1 MPTGI
6 AQKFFCPKEIRFG
19 LFFDGT
25 GNNRDTDEIKTKVY
39 LKRLKADTYYPKQ
52 SQKFTSYLSNV
63 AKLFLLFDKNE
74 EESLYKE
81 YIPGVGTPFSKNKE
95 GKPNEGEGSI
105 WGSAFGYGGNTRIC
119 YAFYRIYE
127 VVFGLDG
134 VGNII
139 SWDKS
144 DRVEKIENNVDTL
157 PEYLNKHLRE
167 AIEKA
172 GKKRRGKTS
181 KVGKIVLYIF
191 GFSRG
196 AAEARSFVNRLS
208 RLSGSSAAQL
218 KFGGIDVEVKFM
230 GIFDT
235 VASVGMVDIK
245 SFRGNG
251 ILPRWFGSLVDGH
264 WSWASPENLVVP
276 DNIRCVHYIA
286 GNEARA
292 CFPLT
297 MTEHQGNY
305 TLKLYPGA
313 HSDVGGG
320 YGFMEQGKYDMSVI
334 PGREMYDEAISA
346 GTPFKNLMPYDINQM
361 KLDDVH
367 TLYGEIL
374 AHHDFFT
381 AFNAIKDDISKMLKG
396 VDIAQEG
403 GDVCTHANNIAQ
415 YNQSYLV
422 YRGIMLRK
430 ISLSNKTPSKYQTQT
445 KTWYGRPQ
453 NVPRFEWQDFY
464 LRANGDAE
472 RTQAQESTK
481 KPTSEVPAMSLSKAE
496 KKREKEV
503 DPAKLEQHLERQPP
517 NYNSVIGLKVVND
530 LLEEGLS
537 IFNRRWLSTFGVKHS
552 YHPTVKGILE
562 KYRERPRIY
571 LDEKNDE
578 YEKDLYGEKAI
589 KLFYNDYVHDSQ
601 ASFYIG
607 MGLLEYSGRVRI
619 GRSYW
624 PTFIFGNGQGLAR
637 YRGIYR
643 IEGNTATWMKYEPEG
658 DISQHIGLN
667 GKAN

>member
-1 MPTGI
+1 MPTGVVQQFSC
-6 AQKFFCPKEIRFG
+6 QKKIRFG

-25 GNNRDTDEIKTKVY
+25 GNNRFTDEKKTKVY
-39 LKRLKADTYYPKQ
+39 LKRLNADNYDPQ
-52 SQKFTSYLSNV
+52 QLQKTTSYLSNV
-63 AKLFLLFDKNE
+63 AKLFLLFDENNE
-74 EESLYKE
+74 NSLYKE
-81 YIPGVGTPFSKNKE
+81 YIPGVGTPFSANDE

-105 WGSAFGYGGNTRIC
+105 FGSALGYGGNARLC
-119 YAFYRIYE
+119 YAFWRLYSIILNKE
-127 VVFGLDG
+127 GL
-134 VGNII
+134 GNGII
-139 SWDKS
+139 WEQSK
-144 DRVEKIENNVDTL
+144 RPEKIENDVDTF

-167 AIEKA
+167 AIEKSRRE
-172 GKKRRGKTS
+172 KRKTS
-181 KVGKIVLYIF
+181 KVSKIILYVF

-297 MTEHQGNY
+297 MTEHQGNH

-381 AFNAIKDDISKMLKG
+381 AFNAIKDDMSKMLKG

-464 LRANGDAE
+464 LRAKGDAE

>member
-1 MPTGI
+1 MPTGVV
-6 AQKFFCPKEIRFG
+6 QQFSCQKEIRFG

-25 GNNRDTDEIKTKVY
+25 GNNRFTDEKKTKVY
-39 LKRLKADTYYPKQ
+39 LKRLNADNYDPQ
-52 SQKFTSYLSNV
+52 QLQKTTSYLSNV
-63 AKLFLLFDKNE
+63 AKLFLLFDENNE
-74 EESLYKE
+74 NSLYKE
-81 YIPGVGTPFSKNKE
+81 YIPGVGTPFSANDE

-105 WGSAFGYGGNTRIC
+105 FGSALGYGGNARLC
-119 YAFYRIYE
+119 YAFWRLYSIILNKE
-127 VVFGLDG
+127 GL
-134 VGNII
+134 GNGII
-139 SWDKS
+139 WEQSK
-144 DRVEKIENNVDTL
+144 RPEKIENDVDTF

-167 AIEKA
+167 AIEKSRRE
-172 GKKRRGKTS
+172 KRKTS
-181 KVGKIVLYIF
+181 KVSKIILYVF

-297 MTEHQGNY
+297 MTEHQGNH

-381 AFNAIKDDISKMLKG
+381 AFNAIKDDMSKMLKG

-430 ISLSNKTPSKYQTQT
+430 IFLSNKAPSKYQTQT
-445 KTWYGRPQ
+445 KTWYGRSQ

-481 KPTSEVPAMSLSKAE
+481 KPTSEVPAMSPSKA
-496 KKREKEV
+496 KKKLENEL
-503 DPAKLEQHLERQPP
+503 DPNKLEQHLERQPP

>member
-1 MPTGI
+1 MPTGVV
-6 AQKFFCPKEIRFG
+6 QQFSCQKEIRFG

-25 GNNRDTDEIKTKVY
+25 GNNRFTDEKKTKVY
-39 LKRLKADTYYPKQ
+39 LKRLNADNYDPQ
-52 SQKFTSYLSNV
+52 QLQKTTSYLSNV
-63 AKLFLLFDKNE
+63 AKLFLLFDENNE
-74 EESLYKE
+74 NSLYKE
-81 YIPGVGTPFSKNKE
+81 YIPGVGTPFSANDE

-105 WGSAFGYGGNTRIC
+105 FGSALGYGGNARLC
-119 YAFYRIYE
+119 YAFWRLYSIILNKE
-127 VVFGLDG
+127 GL
-134 VGNII
+134 GNGII
-139 SWDKS
+139 WEQSK
-144 DRVEKIENNVDTL
+144 RPEKIENDVDTF

-167 AIEKA
+167 AIEKSRRE
-172 GKKRRGKTS
+172 KRKTS
-181 KVGKIVLYIF
+181 KVSKIILYVF

-297 MTEHQGNY
+297 MTEHQGNH

-334 PGREMYDEAISA
+334 PGREMYDKAISA

-381 AFNAIKDDISKMLKG
+381 AFNAIKDDMSKMLKG

-464 LRANGDAE
+464 LRAKGDAE

>member
-1 MPTGI
+1 MPTGVV
-6 AQKFFCPKEIRFG
+6 QQFSCQKEIRFG

-25 GNNRDTDEIKTKVY
+25 GNNRFTDEKKTKVY
-39 LKRLKADTYYPKQ
+39 LKRLNADNYDPQ
-52 SQKFTSYLSNV
+52 QLQKTTSYLSNV
-63 AKLFLLFDKNE
+63 AKLFLLFDENNE
-74 EESLYKE
+74 NSLYKE
-81 YIPGVGTPFSKNKE
+81 YIPGVGTPFSANDE

-105 WGSAFGYGGNTRIC
+105 FGSALGYGGNARLC
-119 YAFYRIYE
+119 YAFWRLYSIILNKE
-127 VVFGLDG
+127 GL
-134 VGNII
+134 GNGII
-139 SWDKS
+139 WEQSK
-144 DRVEKIENNVDTL
+144 RPEKIENDVDTF

-167 AIEKA
+167 AIEKSRRE
-172 GKKRRGKTS
+172 KRKTS
-181 KVGKIVLYIF
+181 KVSKIILYVF

-297 MTEHQGNY
+297 MTEHQGNH

-381 AFNAIKDDISKMLKG
+381 AFNAIKDDMSKMLKG

-464 LRANGDAE
+464 LRAKGDAE

-496 KKREKEV
+496 KKREKEF
-503 DPAKLEQHLERQPP
+503 DPAKFEQHLERQPP

-537 IFNRRWLSTFGVKHS
+537 VFNRRWLSTFGVKHS

>member
-1 MPTGI
+1 MPTGVV
-6 AQKFFCPKEIRFG
+6 QQFSCQKEIRFG

-25 GNNRDTDEIKTKVY
+25 GNNRFTDEKKTKVY
-39 LKRLKADTYYPKQ
+39 LKRLNADNYDPQ
-52 SQKFTSYLSNV
+52 QLQKTTSYLSNV
-63 AKLFLLFDKNE
+63 AKLFLLFDENNE
-74 EESLYKE
+74 NSLYKE
-81 YIPGVGTPFSKNKE
+81 YIPGVGTPFSANDE

-105 WGSAFGYGGNTRIC
+105 FGSALGYGGNARLC
-119 YAFYRIYE
+119 YAFWRLYSIILNKE
-127 VVFGLDG
+127 GL
-134 VGNII
+134 GNGII
-139 SWDKS
+139 WEQSK
-144 DRVEKIENNVDTL
+144 RPEKIENDVDTF

-167 AIEKA
+167 AIEKSRRE
-172 GKKRRGKTS
+172 KRKTS
-181 KVGKIVLYIF
+181 KVSKIILYVF

-196 AAEARSFVNRLS
+196 AAEALSFVNRLS

-297 MTEHQGNY
+297 MTEHQGNH

-381 AFNAIKDDISKMLKG
+381 AFNAIKDDMSKMLKG

-464 LRANGDAE
+464 LRAKGDAE

>member
-1 MPTGI
+1 MPTGVV
-6 AQKFFCPKEIRFG
+6 QQFSCQKEIRFG

-25 GNNRDTDEIKTKVY
+25 GNNRFTDEKKTKVY
-39 LKRLKADTYYPKQ
+39 LKRLNADNYDPQ
-52 SQKFTSYLSNV
+52 QLQKTTSYLSNV
-63 AKLFLLFDKNE
+63 AKLFLLFDENNE
-74 EESLYKE
+74 NSLYKE
-81 YIPGVGTPFSKNKE
+81 YIPGVGTPFSANDE

-105 WGSAFGYGGNTRIC
+105 FGSALGYGGNARLC
-119 YAFYRIYE
+119 YAFWRLYSIILNKE
-127 VVFGLDG
+127 GL
-134 VGNII
+134 GNGII
-139 SWDKS
+139 WEQSK
-144 DRVEKIENNVDTL
+144 RPEKIENDVDTF

-167 AIEKA
+167 AIEKSRRE
-172 GKKRRGKTS
+172 KRKTS
-181 KVGKIVLYIF
+181 KVSKIILYVF

-297 MTEHQGNY
+297 MTEHQGNH

-381 AFNAIKDDISKMLKG
+381 AFNAIKDDMSKMLKG

-464 LRANGDAE
+464 LRAKGDAE

-619 GRSYW
+619 GSSYW
-624 PTFIFGNGQGLAR
+624 PTFVFGNGQGLAR

>member
-1 MPTGI
+1 MPTGVV
-6 AQKFFCPKEIRFG
+6 QQFSCQKEIRFG

-25 GNNRDTDEIKTKVY
+25 GNNRFTDEKKTKVY
-39 LKRLKADTYYPKQ
+39 LKRLNADNYDPQ
-52 SQKFTSYLSNV
+52 QLQKTTSYLSNV
-63 AKLFLLFDKNE
+63 AKLFLLFDENNE
-74 EESLYKE
+74 NSLYKE
-81 YIPGVGTPFSKNKE
+81 YIPGVGTPFSANDE

-105 WGSAFGYGGNTRIC
+105 FGSALGYGGNARLC
-119 YAFYRIYE
+119 YAFWRLYSIILNKE
-127 VVFGLDG
+127 GL
-134 VGNII
+134 GNGII
-139 SWDKS
+139 WEQSK
-144 DRVEKIENNVDTL
+144 RPEKIENDVDTF

-167 AIEKA
+167 AIEKSRRE
-172 GKKRRGKTS
+172 KRKTS
-181 KVGKIVLYIF
+181 KVSKIILYVF

-297 MTEHQGNY
+297 MTEHQGNH

-381 AFNAIKDDISKMLKG
+381 AFNAIKDDMSKMLKG

-445 KTWYGRPQ
+445 KTWYGRSQ

-607 MGLLEYSGRVRI
+607 MGLLEYSGRVRM

>member
-1 MPTGI
+1 MPTGVV
-6 AQKFFCPKEIRFG
+6 QQFSCQKEIRFG

-25 GNNRDTDEIKTKVY
+25 GNNRFTDEKKTKVY
-39 LKRLKADTYYPKQ
+39 LKRLNADNYDPQ
-52 SQKFTSYLSNV
+52 QLQKTTSYLSNV
-63 AKLFLLFDKNE
+63 AKLFLLFDENNE
-74 EESLYKE
+74 NSLYKE
-81 YIPGVGTPFSKNKE
+81 YIPGVGTPFSANDE

-105 WGSAFGYGGNTRIC
+105 FGSALGYGGNARLC
-119 YAFYRIYE
+119 YAFWRLYSIILNKE
-127 VVFGLDG
+127 GL
-134 VGNII
+134 GNGII
-139 SWDKS
+139 WEQSK
-144 DRVEKIENNVDTL
+144 RPEKIENDVDTF

-167 AIEKA
+167 AIEKSRRE
-172 GKKRRGKTS
+172 KRKTS
-181 KVGKIVLYIF
+181 KVSKIILYVF

-297 MTEHQGNY
+297 MTEHQGNH

-381 AFNAIKDDISKMLKG
+381 AFNAIKDDMSKMLKG

-464 LRANGDAE
+464 LRAKGDAE

-562 KYRERPRIY
+562 KYREWPRIY

>member
-1 MPTGI
+1 MPTGVV
-6 AQKFFCPKEIRFG
+6 QQFSCQKEIRFG

-25 GNNRDTDEIKTKVY
+25 GNNRFTDEKKTKVY
-39 LKRLKADTYYPKQ
+39 LKRLNADNYDPQ
-52 SQKFTSYLSNV
+52 QLQKTTSYLSNV
-63 AKLFLLFDKNE
+63 AKLFLLFDENNE
-74 EESLYKE
+74 NSLYKE
-81 YIPGVGTPFSKNKE
+81 YIPGVGTPFSANDE

-105 WGSAFGYGGNTRIC
+105 FGSALGYGGNARLC
-119 YAFYRIYE
+119 YAFWRLYSIILNKE
-127 VVFGLDG
+127 GL
-134 VGNII
+134 GNGII
-139 SWDKS
+139 WEQSK
-144 DRVEKIENNVDTL
+144 RPEKIENDVDTF

-167 AIEKA
+167 AIEKSRRE
-172 GKKRRGKTS
+172 KRKTS
-181 KVGKIVLYIF
+181 KVSKIILYVF

-297 MTEHQGNY
+297 MTEHQGNH

-381 AFNAIKDDISKMLKG
+381 AFNAIKDDMSKMLKG
-396 VDIAQEG
+396 VGIAQEG
-403 GDVCTHANNIAQ
+403 GDVCIHANNIAQ

-496 KKREKEV
+496 KKREKEF

-537 IFNRRWLSTFGVKHS
+537 VFNRRWLSTFGVKHS

>member
-1 MPTGI
+1 MPTGVVQQFSC
-6 AQKFFCPKEIRFG
+6 QKKIRFG

-25 GNNRDTDEIKTKVY
+25 GNNRFTDEKKTKVY
-39 LKRLKADTYYPKQ
+39 LKRLNADNYDPQ
-52 SQKFTSYLSNV
+52 QLQKTTSYLSNV
-63 AKLFLLFDKNE
+63 AKLFLLFDENNE
-74 EESLYKE
+74 NSLYKE
-81 YIPGVGTPFSKNKE
+81 YIPGVGTPFSANDE

-105 WGSAFGYGGNTRIC
+105 FGSAFGYGGNARIC
-119 YAFYRIYE
+119 YAFWKLYSIIIE
-127 VVFGLDG
+127 KEEIK
-134 VGNII
+134 NII
-139 SWDKS
+139 PWNKS
-144 DRVEKIENNVDTL
+144 DRAEKVENDVDTF
-157 PEYLNKHLRE
+157 PEYLNQHLRE
-167 AIEKA
+167 TIEKSRRE
-172 GKKRRGKTS
+172 KRKTS
-181 KVGKIVLYIF
+181 KVSKIILYVF

-297 MTEHQGNY
+297 MTEHQGNH

-334 PGREMYDEAISA
+334 PGREMYDEAISV

-381 AFNAIKDDISKMLKG
+381 AFNAIKDDMSKMLKG

-464 LRANGDAE
+464 LRAKGDAE

-619 GRSYW
+619 GSSYW
-624 PTFIFGNGQGLAR
+624 PTFVFGNGQGLAR

>member
-1 MPTGI
+1 MPTGVVQQFSC
-6 AQKFFCPKEIRFG
+6 QKKIRFG

-25 GNNRDTDEIKTKVY
+25 GNNRFTDEKKTKVY
-39 LKRLKADTYYPKQ
+39 LKRLNADNYDPQ
-52 SQKFTSYLSNV
+52 QLQKTTSYLSNV
-63 AKLFLLFDKNE
+63 AKLFLLFDENNE
-74 EESLYKE
+74 NSLYKE
-81 YIPGVGTPFSKNKE
+81 YIPGVGTPFSANDE

-105 WGSAFGYGGNTRIC
+105 FGSALGYGGNARIC
-119 YAFYRIYE
+119 YAFWKLYSIIIE
-127 VVFGLDG
+127 KEEIK
-134 VGNII
+134 NII
-139 SWDKS
+139 PWNKS
-144 DRVEKIENNVDTL
+144 DRAEKVENDVDTF
-157 PEYLNKHLRE
+157 PEYLNQHLRE
-167 AIEKA
+167 TIEKSRRE
-172 GKKRRGKTS
+172 KRKTS
-181 KVGKIVLYIF
+181 KVSKIILYVF

-297 MTEHQGNY
+297 MTEHQGNH

-334 PGREMYDEAISA
+334 PGREMYDEAISV

-381 AFNAIKDDISKMLKG
+381 AFNAIKDDMSKMLKG

-464 LRANGDAE
+464 LRAKGDAE

-619 GRSYW
+619 GSSYW
-624 PTFIFGNGQGLAR
+624 PTFVFGNGQGLAR

>member
-1 MPTGI
+1 MPTGVV
-6 AQKFFCPKEIRFG
+6 QQFSCQKEIRFG

-25 GNNRDTDEIKTKVY
+25 GNNRFTDEKKTKVY
-39 LKRLKADTYYPKQ
+39 LKRLNADNYDPQ
-52 SQKFTSYLSNV
+52 QLQKTTSYLSNV
-63 AKLFLLFDKNE
+63 AKLFLLFDENNE
-74 EESLYKE
+74 NSLYKE
-81 YIPGVGTPFSKNKE
+81 YIPGVGTPFSANDE

-105 WGSAFGYGGNTRIC
+105 FGSALGYGGNARLC
-119 YAFYRIYE
+119 YAFWRLYSIILNKE
-127 VVFGLDG
+127 GL
-134 VGNII
+134 GNGII
-139 SWDKS
+139 WEQSK
-144 DRVEKIENNVDTL
+144 RPEKIENDVDTF

-167 AIEKA
+167 AIEKSRRE
-172 GKKRRGKTS
+172 KRKTS
-181 KVGKIVLYIF
+181 KVSKIILYVF

-297 MTEHQGNY
+297 MTEHQGNH

-381 AFNAIKDDISKMLKG
+381 AFNAIKDDMSKMLKG

-464 LRANGDAE
+464 LRAKGDAE

-667 GKAN
+667 GNAT

>member
-1 MPTGI
+1 M
-6 AQKFFCPKEIRFG
+6 
-19 LFFDGT
+19 
-25 GNNRDTDEIKTKVY
+25 
-39 LKRLKADTYYPKQ
+39 
-52 SQKFTSYLSNV
+52 
-63 AKLFLLFDKNE
+63 
-74 EESLYKE
+74 
-81 YIPGVGTPFSKNKE
+81 
-95 GKPNEGEGSI
+95 
-105 WGSAFGYGGNTRIC
+105 
-119 YAFYRIYE
+119 
-127 VVFGLDG
+127 
-134 VGNII
+134 
-139 SWDKS
+139 
-144 DRVEKIENNVDTL
+144 
-157 PEYLNKHLRE
+157 
-167 AIEKA
+167 
-172 GKKRRGKTS
+172 
-181 KVGKIVLYIF
+181 F

-208 RLSGSSAAQL
+208 RLSGSSPEQL

-297 MTEHQGNY
+297 MTEHQGNH

-334 PGREMYDEAISA
+334 PGREMYDEAISV

-367 TLYGEIL
+367 TLYSEIL
-374 AHHDFFT
+374 AHHDFFI
-381 AFNAIKDDISKMLKG
+381 AFNAIKDDMRQMLKG
-396 VDIAQEG
+396 VNIAQEG

-445 KTWYGRPQ
+445 KTWYGRSQ

-496 KKREKEV
+496 KKREKEF

-537 IFNRRWLSTFGVKHS
+537 VFNRRWLSTFGVKHS

-562 KYRERPRIY
+562 KYRERPHIY

-619 GRSYW
+619 GSSYW
-624 PTFIFGNGQGLAR
+624 PTFVFGNGQGLAR

>member
-1 MPTGI
+1 MPTGVV
-6 AQKFFCPKEIRFG
+6 QQFSCQKEIRFG

-25 GNNRDTDEIKTKVY
+25 GNNRFTDEKKTKVY
-39 LKRLKADTYYPKQ
+39 LKRLNADNYDPQ
-52 SQKFTSYLSNV
+52 QLQKTTSYLSNV
-63 AKLFLLFDKNE
+63 AKLFLLFDENNE
-74 EESLYKE
+74 NSLYKE
-81 YIPGVGTPFSKNKE
+81 YIPGVGTPFSANDE

-105 WGSAFGYGGNTRIC
+105 FGSALGYGGNARLC
-119 YAFYRIYE
+119 YAFWRLYSIILNKE
-127 VVFGLDG
+127 GL
-134 VGNII
+134 GNGII
-139 SWDKS
+139 WEQSK
-144 DRVEKIENNVDTL
+144 RPEKIENDVDTF

-167 AIEKA
+167 AIEKSRRE
-172 GKKRRGKTS
+172 KRKTS
-181 KVGKIVLYIF
+181 KVSKIILYVF

-297 MTEHQGNY
+297 MTEHQGNH

-361 KLDDVH
+361 KFDDVH

-381 AFNAIKDDISKMLKG
+381 AFNAIKDDMSKMLKG

-464 LRANGDAE
+464 LRAKGDAE